1 MERCAVVARMLLVGK
16 VLLCAFVS
24 SCEFFTVFGSHKDT
38 KTRRFAHFRHPELV
52 SGSISP
58 HRASVPVAGWML
70 NRVQHDVKESLAHL

>member
-1 MERCAVVARMLLVGK
+1 MAICAVVARMLSVGK
-16 VLLCAFVS
+16 ALLCAFVS
-24 SCEFFTVFGSHKDT
+24 SWEFSTLFGSHKGT
-38 KTRRFAHFRHPELV
+38 NTRWFVHFRHPELV